1 MKDAYIRGE
10 IAVDDDAEFLDWW
23 GINYTCPSQIKG
35 VVDTLD
41 DGEELKVK
49 ISSQGGSVSGACE
62 IYSALREAS
71 ANGHKVICDIQSEA
85 YSAASMIAMAGDVVR
100 MSPVARIMIHC
111 ASTRAAGNA
120 SDMEKMAEIL
130 RTTDKAIVQAY
141 VIKTGKS
148 EEELL
153 KLMQRETWIYAKEC
167 VELHFADEI
176 IKDET
181 IEITNSAYES
191 LLTPEMRERAR
202 KEIENAKRKEKE
214 TTEAKAAEEAKAEEE
229 AKIKAE
235 KIERAEMLRKS
246 ARAVALKVGLDRI
259 EL

>member
-23 GINYTCPSQIKG
+23 GIKYTCPSQIKG
-35 VVDTLD
+35 VIDTLD
-41 DGEELKVK
+41 DDEEINVK
-49 ISSQGGSVSGACE
+49 IMSKGGSVSGARE
-62 IYSALREAS
+62 IYSTLREAS
-71 ANGHKVICDIQSEA
+71 ANGHRVICDIQGEA

-100 MSPVARIMIHC
+100 MSPVSQIMIHC

-130 RTTDKAIVQAY
+130 RTTDKSIVQAY
-141 VIKTGKS
+141 VLKTGMS

-153 KLMQRETWIYAKEC
+153 KLMQNETWINADEC

-176 IKDET
+176 IKDEA

-214 TTEAKAAEEAKAEEE
+214 TAEAKAAEEAKAEEE

>member
-1 MKDAYIRGE
+1 MKDAYIKGE

-49 ISSQGGSVSGACE
+49 ISSQGGSVSGASE
-62 IYSALREAS
+62 IYSTLREAS
-71 ANGHKVICDIQSEA
+71 ANGHKVTCDIQGDA
-85 YSAASMIAMAGDVVR
+85 YSAASMIAMAGDIVR
-100 MSPVARIMIHC
+100 ISPVARIMIHC

-130 RTTDKAIVQAY
+130 RTTDKSIVQAY
-141 VIKTGKS
+141 VLKTGMS

-153 KLMQRETWIYAKEC
+153 KLMQEETWFYANKC

-176 IKDET
+176 IKDDA
-181 IEITNSAYES
+181 IEITNSVYES

-214 TTEAKAAEEAKAEEE
+214 IAEAEIKAAETAKAE
-229 AKIKAE
+229 AKIKA
-235 KIERAEMLRKS
+235 KAETLRKS

>member
-1 MKDAYIRGE
+1 MKDVYVRGE
-10 IAVDDDAEFLDWW
+10 IAVDDDTEFLDFF
-23 GINYTCPSQIKG
+23 GINYTCPSQIKS

-41 DGEELKVK
+41 DDEELKVK
-49 ISSQGGSVSGACE
+49 ISSRGGSVSGASE
-62 IYSALREAS
+62 IYSTLREAS
-71 ANGHKVICDIQSEA
+71 ANGHKVTCDIQGEA

-120 SDMEKMAEIL
+120 SDMEKVAEIL
-130 RTTDKAIVQAY
+130 RTTDKSIAQAY
-141 VIKTGKS
+141 VLKTGKS
-148 EEELL
+148 EEEVL
-153 KLMQRETWIYAKEC
+153 KLMQEETWFYANDC
-167 VELHFADEI
+167 VELHFVDEI
-176 IKDET
+176 IKDEA
-181 IEITNSAYES
+181 IEITNSAYQS
-191 LLTPEMRERAR
+191 LLTPEMREIAR

-214 TTEAKAAEEAKAEEE
+214 TAEAKAAEEAKAEEE
-229 AKIKAE
+229 AKLKAE

>member
-1 MKDAYIRGE
+1 MKDAYIKGE

-49 ISSQGGSVSGACE
+49 ISSQGGSVSGASE
-62 IYSALREAS
+62 IYSTLREAS
-71 ANGHKVICDIQSEA
+71 ANGHKVTCDIQGDA
-85 YSAASMIAMAGDVVR
+85 YSAASMIAMAGDIVR
-100 MSPVARIMIHC
+100 ISPVARIMIHC

-130 RTTDKAIVQAY
+130 RTTDKSIVQAY
-141 VIKTGKS
+141 VLKTGMS

-153 KLMQRETWIYAKEC
+153 KLMQKETWFYANEC

-176 IKDET
+176 IKDDA
-181 IEITNSAYES
+181 IEITNSVYES

-214 TTEAKAAEEAKAEEE
+214 TAEAEIKAAETAKAE
-229 AKIKAE
+229 AKIKA
-235 KIERAEMLRKS
+235 KAETLRKS